1 MARRDAP
8 VAGQVRGLSI
18 VSADQTG
25 LVEIGL
31 RAGDRVRFR
40 RKPDEHWKEAT
51 VVRRERD
58 GSVGLRD
65 EKGASRAIVVDLI
78 EVRAHGPRGGIVW
91 EPLVDRMARTEQLK
105 LL

>member
-1 MARRDAP
+1 VNVDES
-8 VAGQVRGLSI
+8 GLL
-18 VSADQTG
+18 A
-25 LVEIGL
+25 IGL
-31 RAGDRVRFR
+31 HVGDRVRFR

-51 VVRRERD
+51 VERRERD

-78 EVRAHGPRGGIVW
+78 EVRAEGPRGGRVW
-91 EPLVDRMARTEQLK
+91 EPLTDRMARNEQLR

>member
-1 MARRDAP
+1 VNEDPR
-8 VAGQVRGLSI
+8 
-18 VSADQTG
+18 

-31 RAGDRVRFR
+31 QAGDRVRFR
-40 RKPDEHWKEAT
+40 RRPDEHWKEAT

-65 EKGASRAIVVDLI
+65 EKGASRAIVVEQI
-78 EVRAHGPRGGIVW
+78 EVSTHGPRGGRVW
-91 EPLVDRMARTEQLK
+91 EPLVDRMARSEQLR

>member
-1 MARRDAP
+1 
-8 VAGQVRGLSI
+8 
-18 VSADQTG
+18 VSLDESR

-31 RAGDRVRFR
+31 RVGDRVRFR
-40 RKPDEHWKEAT
+40 RKPEEHWKEAT
-51 VVRRERD
+51 VIGRERD

-65 EKGASRAIVVDLI
+65 EKGASRAIVVDHI
-78 EVRAHGPRGGIVW
+78 EVRTRGPRGGLGW

>member
-1 MARRDAP
+1 M
-8 VAGQVRGLSI
+8 
-18 VSADQTG
+18 SADQSR

-58 GSVGLRD
+58 GSIGLRD
-65 EKGASRAIVVDLI
+65 DHGSSRAIVVDLI
-78 EVRAHGPRGGIVW
+78 EVQTNGPRGGRVW
-91 EPLVDRMARTEQLK
+91 EPLVERMARTEQLR